1 MRKSQLSLS
10 VLRTFTEVEA
20 RYRDREENLPSITS
34 PLLKNSTL
42 AARRARTAVVPFVIS
57 SPTYPDELSK
67 MKSHKLHEAADRDD
81 KPGLHLRSGTFLDG
95 DAGRQWR
102 FGRRHAGNRLRRIL
116 PKSAEKFLYASVTAS
131 GIIR

>member
-1 MRKSQLSLS
+1 MRKSQLSLPRS
-10 VLRTFTEVEA
+10 SDVYEVEA

-67 MKSHKLHEAADRDD
+67 MKSHKLHEAANRDD
-81 KPGLHLRSGTFLDG
+81 KPGSICAAGLFSTAMRDGNGGSAGGTQEIDYVESC
-95 DAGRQWR
+95 RNPPR
-102 FGRRHAGNRLRRIL
+102 NSSTR
-116 PKSAEKFLYASVTAS
+116 P
-131 GIIR
+131 